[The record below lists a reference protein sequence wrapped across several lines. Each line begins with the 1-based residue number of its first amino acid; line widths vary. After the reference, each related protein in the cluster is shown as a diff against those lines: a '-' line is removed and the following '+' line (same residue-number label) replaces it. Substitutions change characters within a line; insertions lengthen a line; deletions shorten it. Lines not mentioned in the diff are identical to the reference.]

1 MNSNHE
7 RSSMPEKWNKQRRQ
21 TTLRE
26 SDGRIVPKQFED
38 QSECDK
44 PGNTGVG
51 KAARIS
57 RDFESPPFAHSGELR
72 CSALGFAACNSMNSG
87 SRLLERVGRGSHP
100 SDCTLMRRRA
110 GSLFTLDVG
119 EIWEPDAVTRH
130 VRIYEGPMVNA
141 ARLKYCDTTTG
152 NQWQT
157 GNTNLNLNHSDL
169 GLLSNSGGSCL
180 LFKSHRPPPRC
191 DRQRSSCFI
200 YSLCLT
206 VKVKFAQCPSD

>member
-7 RSSMPEKWNKQRRQ
+7 RSSMPEKWNEQQRQ

-57 RDFESPPFAHSGELR
+57 RDFESPPFAHSGESR
-72 CSALGFAACNSMNSG
+72 CSALDFAASICTNSG

-100 SDCTLMRRRA
+100 SDCTLMRRRV

-130 VRIYEGPMVNA
+130 VRIYEGPRVNE

-157 GNTNLNLNHSDL
+157 GKTNLNLNQRDA
-169 GLLSNSGGSCL
+169 GLLS
-180 LFKSHRPPPRC
+180 
-191 DRQRSSCFI
+191 RSKRFC
-200 YSLCLT
+200 C
-206 VKVKFAQCPSD
+206 